1 MPIGLDN
8 RCLERLRQGL
18 TEQIP
23 EFKLSH
29 GWNLD
34 RASLSGLLELEK
46 ALPNRAGLKASLEKY
61 VNETPLFDYVYGQ
74 LSKELHDF
82 EEFDSESKQSRLVEN
97 PRYSD
102 VEGLAAR
109 LIAEFEALPR
119 SYRFTFKL
127 NSELSAHFR
136 GPEYQLTESI
146 RLVRPSPEFADQ
158 FPLGSEIPGRD
169 RWLHGGGLLGLA
181 SPKKWNEQSLYL
193 QVESHGFVG
202 KWTSTTP
209 EESAVSILKSVLG
222 TCLAIRAF
230 QHRYAYSPTTI
241 KQRAYVHEQ
250 IDGRWQLYDS
260 IELDEPLS
268 NVLSQLIL
276 DDLGGTLDTDPKK
289 GAFLLNR
296 LKLLEKAWSDEAVN
310 ERILLA
316 GKWLLDSYSGKN
328 ELLSFVQATVALEIL
343 LGDKAV
349 SDLIGLGELLRNR
362 CAYLVGKTH
371 AQRNEILEKFKKIYD
386 IRSKIVHRGKDRLK
400 QHERELMYTL
410 RWLVSRVI
418 QEELERI
425 ERDA

>member
-1 MPIGLDN
+1 MPIGLDE

-18 TEQIP
+18 AERIP
-23 EFKLSH
+23 EFRLRH

-46 ALPNRAGLKASLEKY
+46 ALPDKAEIKASLERY
-61 VNETPLFDYVYGQ
+61 INETPLFDYVYGQ

-82 EEFDSESKQSRLVEN
+82 DEFDSESMPSKLIEN
-97 PRYSD
+97 ARYSD
-102 VEGLAAR
+102 VEGLATR
-109 LIAEFEALPR
+109 LITEFEALPR
-119 SYRFTFKL
+119 SYQFTFKL
-127 NSELSAHFR
+127 NAELCSHFH

-146 RLVRPSPEFADQ
+146 RLIRPSLAFAEQ
-158 FPLGSEIPGRD
+158 FPLESEILGRD
-169 RWLHGGGLLGLA
+169 RWVHGGSLLGRA
-181 SPKKWNEQSLYL
+181 DPKEWNEQSLYL

-230 QHRYAYSPTTI
+230 RHRHAYSPTSI
-241 KQRAYVHEQ
+241 KQRAYIHEQ

-268 NVLSQLIL
+268 NVLSEIIL
-276 DDLGGTLDTDPKK
+276 DDLNGSLDTDPKK
-289 GAFLLNR
+289 VAFLINR

-316 GKWLLDSYSGKN
+316 GKWLLDSFSGKN

-343 LGDKAV
+343 LGDKAA

-362 CAYLVGKTH
+362 CAYLVGRTH
-371 AQRNEILEKFKKIYD
+371 AQRNEILEDFKKIYE

-400 QHERELMYTL
+400 RHERELLYTL

-425 ERDA
+425 ERNA